1 MRAIWQLCSWKL
13 VKNSFLPET
22 TLATTKNVHE
32 LIFWTII
39 GFLKLVAIKFGSI
52 SSSLPFLPTMGLY
65 SVFAHQVL
73 FKSHDLTWKDIQM
86 QNLVAISLSNKTNT
100 STLFC
105 SHLARNFATLLFR
118 FCVYIA
124 WHCMTCLCVIIIITI
139 IIVVQHNSVI
149 VNATLTTTSSRKTAL
164 LLMPSFLLENC
175 NEEVGMRNYS
185 DTFEVHGK

>member
-1 MRAIWQLCSWKL
+1 MRAIWQLCLWKL

-100 STLFC
+100 STG
-105 SHLARNFATLLFR
+105 SGTIAPSLLFPLGTKLCHFTFPLLR
-118 FCVYIA
+118 LY
-124 WHCMTCLCVIIIITI
+124 CMALHDLSLRDYYYYYYYCC
-139 IIVVQHNSVI
+139 
-149 VNATLTTTSSRKTAL
+149 TA
-164 LLMPSFLLENC
+164 
-175 NEEVGMRNYS
+175 
-185 DTFEVHGK
+185 